1 MNIMM
6 NKLVGHVSLFMRL
19 ALASQT
25 GQYGCSGKGTTLG
38 DSGTWD
44 TSLTRW
50 SRRAFAGLRLIRS
63 VSLCGML
70 AWAAGGASA
79 GTLLPSSI
87 GTQAAQGATMGIVFT
102 SASATTVINY
112 LGVFD
117 SGGDGLN
124 ISHKVGLYQWNGSA
138 FLLQGSVTVLAG
150 AGAPLYNG
158 YRWGQLETPITLSNL
173 NTTVYLVA
181 ADNTVA
187 SGDNWGYIDYTIAD
201 SGIGTLPATFATR
214 WTSSYPLPST
224 FNSTWSGPACNNA
237 NIATDIPGVVLAGC
251 LFPNSTATRE
261 AQTAS
266 MGVRFTSASA
276 DKVINY
282 LGVFDSDGD
291 GLNISHK
298 VGFYELDNGVYTL
311 QGSVTVPAGTAAP
324 LFSGYR
330 WAQLTTP
337 LTLSNLASNRYLVA
351 ADNTVGSGDSWGYV
365 NGSLA
370 NTSIGM
376 LSTEGQ
382 AVWTFG
388 ATLPSVF
395 NITWQENQAF
405 NNANIATAVNKRV
418 LRWDNGASTMNWNT
432 TGTNWTGLTW
442 NNSNPDQAVFG
453 AAGAGTVNLTEPII
467 AGEITFDS
475 AGYTLAGSALTLAGF
490 ITVNADAVISNTISS
505 GTLLKGGTGKLTLTA
520 ANTYGGE
527 TRIRKGTL
535 SVTGSA
541 KLYTSQG
548 YSGGL
553 VYIHPGATLEL
564 QSWGWENGTGN
575 LGQLG
580 YSKNCLVLEGT
591 LRYIGTSNSHKP
603 DGDGPGFTFGGNGA
617 CLECASAGQ
626 TWFIN
631 YDSRSDF
638 YIQSN
643 GGTLTLTGAGNG
655 QIDKSIPGSGGL
667 SKRGSGTWTL
677 GGTQNSY
684 SGATDIREGT
694 LAVSGSGCLG
704 RGVYA
709 GSITNSGTLLYSSS
723 VTQTLSGVVSGTG
736 TVTQA
741 GSGTLI
747 LGGTNTY
754 SGATVVNS
762 GTLKLTQSQGL
773 SSGTAVFLAPGA
785 VLNLD
790 FTGTVTV
797 RTLKFGTRELSRG
810 VSYDAAHLPG
820 VITGGGAVRALEGP
834 PPGTMVRIF

>member
-1 MNIMM
+1 
-6 NKLVGHVSLFMRL
+6 
-19 ALASQT
+19 
-25 GQYGCSGKGTTLG
+25 
-38 DSGTWD
+38 
-44 TSLTRW
+44 
-50 SRRAFAGLRLIRS
+50 
-63 VSLCGML
+63 
-70 AWAAGGASA
+70 
-79 GTLLPSSI
+79 
-87 GTQAAQGATMGIVFT
+87 MGIVFT
-102 SASATTVINY
+102 SASAATVINY

-124 ISHKVGLYQWNGSA
+124 INHKVGLYLWNGSA
-138 FLLQGSVTVLAG
+138 FLLQGSVTVSAG
-150 AGAPLYNG
+150 ASAPLYNG
-158 YRWGQLETPITLSNL
+158 YRWGQLDTPITLSNL
-173 NTTVYLVA
+173 NTTAYLVA
-181 ADNTVA
+181 ADNTWA

-201 SGIGTLPATFATR
+201 SGIGTLPATAATR

-224 FNSTWSGPACNNA
+224 FYSTWSGSACNNA
-237 NIATDIPGVVLAGC
+237 NIATDIPGVGLVGC

-261 AQTAS
+261 AQNAS

-298 VGFYELDNGVYTL
+298 VGLYELTNGVYTL

-330 WAQLTTP
+330 WAQLVPP

-351 ADNTVGSGDSWGYV
+351 ADNTVGSGDNWGYV

-376 LSTEGQ
+376 LSDALP
-382 AVWTFG
+382 AVWTAS

-442 NNSNPDQAVFG
+442 NNGNPDQAIFG
-453 AAGAGTVNLTEPII
+453 AVGAGTVSLTEPIS

-475 AGYTLAGSALTLAGF
+475 AGYTLAGSALTLTGC

-520 ANTYGGE
+520 TNTYRGE

-541 KLYTSQG
+541 KLYTYQG

-564 QSWGWENGTGN
+564 QSWGSGTGN

-580 YSKNCLVLEGT
+580 YSRNCVVIDGGT
-591 LRYIGTSNSHKP
+591 LRYVGTSNSHTYAI
-603 DGDGPGFTFGGNGA
+603 DGPGFTIGGNGA
-617 CLECASAGQ
+617 RLECASAGQ

-631 YDSRSDF
+631 YDNREDF

-655 QIDKSIPGSGGL
+655 QIDKNIPGSGGL

-677 GGTQNSY
+677 GGANSY
-684 SGATDIREGT
+684 SGATEIREGT

-704 RGVYA
+704 SGVYA

-723 VTQTLSGVVSGTG
+723 VTQTLSGVISGTG

-762 GTLKLTQSQGL
+762 GTLKLTQSKGL
-773 SSGTAVFLAPGA
+773 SSDTAVFLASGA

-790 FTGTVTV
+790 FTGMVTV
-797 RTLKFGTRELSRG
+797 RTLKVGARELSRG
-810 VSYDAAHLPG
+810 TPYDASRLPG
-820 VITGGGAVRALEGP
+820 VITGGGAIRALEGP
-834 PPGTMVRIF
+834 PSGTMVRIF